1 MAVKHVIV
9 SRYLLRLVLGV
20 TVLAGI
26 VLVIMYRDL
35 IDFERLNDFLKGL
48 GWKAPLFFIFAY
60 AIATVLFFPGS
71 ILTLA
76 GGAIFGPYYGTLYAL
91 TGATIGATVA
101 FLISRYLGADWIN
114 RKLSGKVEKIL
125 RGAEREGWRFVAF
138 ARLVPLFPF
147 NALNYALGLT
157 RIPLMHYVIASF
169 VFMLPGAF
177 VYNWLGYAGRE
188 ALAGSEKTWEI
199 VFIAASLFVASLFLP
214 RIVKSI
220 RTTPDDDINK
230 P

>member
-1 MAVKHVIV
+1 M
-9 SRYLLRLVLGV
+9 SRVLLRLLLGI
-20 TVLAGI
+20 TVLTGI
-26 VLVIMYRDL
+26 VLVIIYRDL
-35 IDFERLNDFLKGL
+35 IDIEQLNDFLERL
-48 GWKAPLFFIFAY
+48 GWRAPLFFIFAY

-91 TGATIGATVA
+91 TGATIGASIA

-114 RKLSGKVEKIL
+114 HKLSGKLGKIL
-125 RGAEREGWRFVAF
+125 RGAEQEGWRFVAF
-138 ARLVPLFPF
+138 TRLVPLFPF
-147 NALNYALGLT
+147 NVLNYALGLT
-157 RIPLMHYVIASF
+157 RIPLMQYVMSSF
-169 VFMLPGAF
+169 VFMLPGTF

-214 RIVKSI
+214 RIVKSM
-220 RTTPDDDINK
+220 RTTSDDDINK
-230 P
+230 S